1 MKKILTL
8 LSLIVSL
15 SMVYPQT
22 TDIYSIKVSK
32 IDWSI
37 LEVSQSTLDILQSNG
52 LKFQLSQYYN
62 FSDWDN
68 DGLEDLVQTVG
79 QEELINSY
87 LSLFKQKI
95 VDGKIKFVEDP
106 NYLMNLEGRPIDWS
120 QSVGDL
126 NGDNLLDI
134 VVGTENYHGPDG
146 QQPYYFEERKMWTT
160 SKVFINNGNGFD
172 RIELDTAKHDHNGI
186 QEYWMNSGL
195 ILLDWD
201 LDGKLEILGSV
212 GGAKNNGYYRISEDK
227 NNPANDKLLVSYEL
241 DESNNISIEFVFDWN
256 LENEWI
262 NVHALLM
269 PIINDKLYVAARN
282 GWDKAWDTV
291 NSVYVSDV
299 LRDDENVMFNSE
311 VEVLI
316 FDWKQSFGEK
326 SLEKR
331 ITLDKKK
338 KGGGMIYQYGFHPA
352 DIDKDGNLEYVSFNW
367 VNSTSTSGEGPFIN
381 VFDDDGTDITE
392 EWLGDNYADLTKKN
406 SGNGGMVLDMN
417 SDGYP
422 DIVPK
427 DGWRYD
433 GATHD
438 PPRVEGMYGTFAI
451 FINDG
456 TKFNQYNLDF
466 TDYKGSGDWTN
477 AGQQYPYG
485 KGWQGFRVPVDF
497 DKDGFYEIL
506 IFDDWYHP
514 RKMDILTLDYKN
526 RIDDLSDVS
535 IKEDSIKVIKLSAAD
550 LKGGTIS
557 YSAKSSENN
566 VTAAISNDT
575 LTLTPALNWHGNAQI
590 TAYASGSP
598 WKDSTTFK
606 LTVTPVSDIA
616 AVQDVTIDEDKS
628 TEVTLTSTFTG
639 TTTFSAVSD
648 TNAVTAS
655 VTSSTLTLTPSAN
668 WHGVANIKAYASDGS
683 SKDSTAFKLTVTP
696 IQDLPTAFEW
706 VSSALDT
713 INIMQENLETEYIVD
728 WTASMD
734 VDGDTIDYLL
744 YAKIG
749 VNPPEEIYDT
759 TSTSVP
765 ITYLEFLENVF
776 EPFPMLPRVTVQ
788 FSLEATDGI
797 DTVKITGDNR
807 VLFINR
813 YAYLSTV
820 SDGIPT
826 EFALHENYPNPFN
839 PTTTL
844 RFDLPELSDMTLII
858 YNMLGQKV
866 KTFNMQ
872 STPAGYHSVT
882 WDATNDLGQQ
892 VGAGVYLY
900 QLQAK
905 DFVKTRK
912 MVLLK

>member
-1 MKKILTL
+1 MKKVAIFLSL
-8 LSLIVSL
+8 LINLSLIHAQS
-15 SMVYPQT
+15 S
-22 TDIYSIKVSK
+22 DIYSIKVSK

-37 LEVSQSTLDILQSNG
+37 LEVSQSTLDTLQSHG
-52 LKFQLSQYYN
+52 LRFQLSQYYN

-68 DGLEDLVQTVG
+68 DGLEDMVQTVG

-172 RIELDTAKHDHNGI
+172 RIDLDTEKHDHNGI

-212 GGAKNNGYYRISEDK
+212 GGAKNNAYHRIREDK

-241 DESNNISIEFVFDWN
+241 DENNNISIEFVFDWN

-282 GWDKAWDTV
+282 EWDKAWDTV
-291 NSVYVSDV
+291 NSVYVSDA
-299 LRDDENVMFNSE
+299 LRDGENVIFNSE

-433 GATHD
+433 GDTHD
-438 PPRVEGMYGTFAI
+438 PPKVEGMYGTFAI

-466 TDYKGSGDWTN
+466 TDYKESGDWMQS
-477 AGQQYPYG
+477 GQQYPYG
-485 KGWQGFRVPVDF
+485 KSWQGQRIPVDL
-497 DKDGFYEIL
+497 DKDGYYEIL
-506 IFDDWYHP
+506 IFDDWYQP

-566 VTAAISNDT
+566 VTVAISNDT
-575 LTLTPALNWHGNAQI
+575 LTLTPALNWHGTAQI
-590 TAYASGSP
+590 TSYASGSY
-598 WKDSTTFK
+598 WKDSTNFN
-606 LTVTPVSDIA
+606 LTVTPV
-616 AVQDVTIDEDKS
+616 
-628 TEVTLTSTFTG
+628 
-639 TTTFSAVSD
+639 
-648 TNAVTAS
+648 N
-655 VTSSTLTLTPSAN
+655 
-668 WHGVANIKAYASDGS
+668 
-683 SKDSTAFKLTVTP
+683 
-696 IQDLPTAFEW
+696 DLPTAFEW

-713 INIMQENLETEYIVD
+713 INITQENLETEYIVD
-728 WTASMD
+728 WTASTD
-734 VDGDTIDYLL
+734 VDGETIDYLL

-759 TSTSVP
+759 TSTSVS
-765 ITYLEFLENVF
+765 ITYQELLENVF

-813 YAYLSTV
+813 YEYLSTIGE
-820 SDGIPT
+820 GIPT

-866 KTFNMQ
+866 KTFSMQ
-872 STPAGYHSVT
+872 SIPAGYHSVT

-900 QLQAK
+900 QLRANQ
-905 DFVKTRK
+905 FVKTKK

>member
-1 MKKILTL
+1 MKKIAILL
-8 LSLIVSL
+8 LLVVNLSLIHAQS
-15 SMVYPQT
+15 S
-22 TDIYSIKVSK
+22 DIYSIKVSK

-37 LEVSQSTLDILQSNG
+37 LEVSQSTLDTLQSHG
-52 LKFQLSQYYN
+52 LRFQLSQYYN

-172 RIELDTAKHDHNGI
+172 RIDLDTEKHDHNGI

-212 GGAKNNGYYRISEDK
+212 GGAKNNAYHRIREDK

-241 DESNNISIEFVFDWN
+241 DENNNISIEFVFDWN

-282 GWDKAWDTV
+282 EWDKAWDTV
-291 NSVYVSDV
+291 NSVYVSDL
-299 LRDDENVMFNSE
+299 LRDGENVIFNSE
-311 VEVLI
+311 TEVLI

-352 DIDKDGNLEYVSFNW
+352 DIDKDGNLEYISFNW

-438 PPRVEGMYGTFAI
+438 PPKVEGNYGTFAI
-451 FINDG
+451 FLNDG

-466 TDYKGSGDWTN
+466 TDYKGSGDWTK

-485 KGWQGFRVPVDF
+485 KGWQGQRIPV
-497 DKDGFYEIL
+497 
-506 IFDDWYHP
+506 
-514 RKMDILTLDYKN
+514 
-526 RIDDLSDVS
+526 LSHL
-535 IKEDSIKVIKLSAAD
+535 ERFF
-550 LKGGTIS
+550 T
-557 YSAKSSENN
+557 
-566 VTAAISNDT
+566 
-575 LTLTPALNWHGNAQI
+575 QI
-590 TAYASGSP
+590 
-598 WKDSTTFK
+598 
-606 LTVTPVSDIA
+606 
-616 AVQDVTIDEDKS
+616 
-628 TEVTLTSTFTG
+628 
-639 TTTFSAVSD
+639 
-648 TNAVTAS
+648 
-655 VTSSTLTLTPSAN
+655 
-668 WHGVANIKAYASDGS
+668 
-683 SKDSTAFKLTVTP
+683 
-696 IQDLPTAFEW
+696 
-706 VSSALDT
+706 
-713 INIMQENLETEYIVD
+713 
-728 WTASMD
+728 
-734 VDGDTIDYLL
+734 
-744 YAKIG
+744 
-749 VNPPEEIYDT
+749 
-759 TSTSVP
+759 
-765 ITYLEFLENVF
+765 
-776 EPFPMLPRVTVQ
+776 
-788 FSLEATDGI
+788 
-797 DTVKITGDNR
+797 
-807 VLFINR
+807 
-813 YAYLSTV
+813 
-820 SDGIPT
+820 IPT
-826 EFALHENYPNPFN
+826 MFHFN
-839 PTTTL
+839 
-844 RFDLPELSDMTLII
+844 
-858 YNMLGQKV
+858 
-866 KTFNMQ
+866 
-872 STPAGYHSVT
+872 
-882 WDATNDLGQQ
+882 
-892 VGAGVYLY
+892 
-900 QLQAK
+900 
-905 DFVKTRK
+905 
-912 MVLLK
+912 

>member
-1 MKKILTL
+1 MQGIKIKKTSILLTL
-8 LSLIVSL
+8 ISSL
-15 SMVYPQT
+15 SSIYPQT

-37 LEVSQSTLDILQSNG
+37 LEVSQSTLDTLQSNG

-68 DGLEDLVQTVG
+68 DGLVDLVQTVG

-106 NYLMNLEGRPIDWS
+106 NYLMNIEGRPIDWS
-120 QSVGDL
+120 KSVGDL

-241 DESNNISIEFVFDWN
+241 DENNNISIEFVFDWN

-291 NSVYVSDV
+291 NSVYVSDA
-299 LRDDENVMFNSE
+299 LRDGENVIFNNE
-311 VEVLI
+311 TEVLI

-438 PPRVEGMYGTFAI
+438 PPKVEGNYGTFAI
-451 FINDG
+451 FLNDG

-466 TDYKGSGDWTN
+466 TDYNGSGDWLK
-477 AGQQYPYG
+477 AGQDYPYG

-506 IFDDWYHP
+506 IFDDWYQP

-566 VTAAISNDT
+566 VTVAISNDT
-575 LTLTPALNWHGNAQI
+575 LTLTPALNWHGTAQI
-590 TAYASGSP
+590 TSYASGSY
-598 WKDSTTFK
+598 WKDSTNFN
-606 LTVTPVSDIA
+606 LTVT
-616 AVQDVTIDEDKS
+616 
-628 TEVTLTSTFTG
+628 
-639 TTTFSAVSD
+639 
-648 TNAVTAS
+648 S
-655 VTSSTLTLTPSAN
+655 VN
-668 WHGVANIKAYASDGS
+668 
-683 SKDSTAFKLTVTP
+683 
-696 IQDLPTAFEW
+696 DLPTAFEW

-713 INIMQENLETEYIVD
+713 INITQTNLTDNYTLQ
-728 WTASMD
+728 WTASTD
-734 VDGDTIDYLL
+734 EADGDTINYLL
-744 YAKIG
+744 YAGTGAYPKED
-749 VNPPEEIYDT
+749 VYDT
-759 TSTSVP
+759 TSTSVLIP
-765 ITYLEFLENVF
+765 YQEFLENVF
-776 EPFPMLPRVTVQ
+776 EQIPMLSRATVR
-788 FSLEATDGI
+788 FNVYAHDGTDS
-797 DTVKITGDNR
+797 VKITGDDR
-807 VLFINR
+807 VVYVNR
-813 YAYLSTV
+813 YEYLSTEGE
-820 SDGIPT
+820 GIPT

-844 RFDLPELSDMTLII
+844 RFDLPELSDVNVIV

-872 STPAGYHSVT
+872 STPAGYHSLT
-882 WDATNDLGQQ
+882 WNATNDLGDP
-892 VGAGVYLY
+892 VSAGVYLY
-900 QLQAK
+900 QLKAK

>member
-1 MKKILTL
+1 MKKVAIFLSL
-8 LSLIVSL
+8 LINLSLIHAQS
-15 SMVYPQT
+15 S
-22 TDIYSIKVSK
+22 DIYSIKVSK

-37 LEVSQSTLDILQSNG
+37 LEVSQSTLDTLQSHG
-52 LKFQLSQYYN
+52 LRFQLSQYYN

-172 RIELDTAKHDHNGI
+172 RIDLDTEKHDHNGI

-212 GGAKNNGYYRISEDK
+212 GGAKNNAYHRIREDK

-282 GWDKAWDTV
+282 SWDKAWDTV
-291 NSVYVSDV
+291 NSVHVSDA
-299 LRDDENVMFNSE
+299 LRDGDENIIWNNE
-311 VEVLI
+311 TEVLI
-316 FDWKQSFGEK
+316 FDWKQSFGEN
-326 SLEKR
+326 SLSKR

-352 DIDKDGNLEYVSFNW
+352 DIDKDGNLEYITFNW
-367 VNSTSTSGEGPFIN
+367 LESTSTSGEGPFIN

-392 EWLGDNYADLTKKN
+392 EWLGDNYADITKKN
-406 SGNGGMVLDMN
+406 WSNGGKVLDVN
-417 SDGYP
+417 NDGYP

-438 PPRVEGMYGTFAI
+438 PPKVEGMYGTFAI

-466 TDYKGSGDWTN
+466 TDYKGSGDWTK

-506 IFDDWYHP
+506 IFDDWYQP

-566 VTAAISNDT
+566 VTVAISNDT
-575 LTLTPALNWHGNAQI
+575 LTLTPALNWHGTAQI
-590 TAYASGSP
+590 TSYASGSY
-598 WKDSTTFK
+598 WKDSTNFN
-606 LTVTPVSDIA
+606 LTVTPV
-616 AVQDVTIDEDKS
+616 
-628 TEVTLTSTFTG
+628 
-639 TTTFSAVSD
+639 
-648 TNAVTAS
+648 N
-655 VTSSTLTLTPSAN
+655 
-668 WHGVANIKAYASDGS
+668 
-683 SKDSTAFKLTVTP
+683 
-696 IQDLPTAFEW
+696 DLPTAFEW

-713 INIMQENLETEYIVD
+713 INITQSNLNDIYTLQ
-728 WTASMD
+728 WGASTD
-734 VDGDTIDYLL
+734 AADGDSITYLL
-744 YAKIG
+744 YAGTGASPK
-749 VNPPEEIYDT
+749 EEVYDT
-759 TSTSVP
+759 TITSLP
-765 ITYLEFLENVF
+765 IPYQEFLQKTF
-776 EPFPMLPRVTVQ
+776 EQIPMLSRATVK
-788 FSLEATDGI
+788 FSVSATDGI
-797 DTVKITGDNR
+797 DTVKVTGDDR
-807 VLFINR
+807 VVFVNR
-813 YAYLSTV
+813 YDYLSTE
-820 SDGIPT
+820 SEGIPT
-826 EFALHENYPNPFN
+826 DFALHENYPNPFN

-844 RFDLPELSDMTLII
+844 RFDLPEVSDITLTI

-866 KTFNMQ
+866 RTFNYQ
-872 STPAGYHSVT
+872 NTSAGYHSVT
-882 WDATNDLGQQ
+882 WNATNDYGEQ

-900 QLQAK
+900 QLRANQ
-905 DFVKTRK
+905 FVKTRK